1 MTSATPFTDKPQTAA
16 TRAATP
22 CARYL
27 CTACG
32 WIYDE
37 AEGFPDEDIDPGT
50 PWGEV
55 PDAFLCPDCGL
66 GKELFR
72 KLED

>member
-1 MTSATPFTDKPQTAA
+1 M
-16 TRAATP
+16 
-22 CARYL
+22 